1 MKKIQKRPGDVRME
15 ILKKLKKNLII
26 GLLVVLVPLGNTSC
40 FIRTIINTPPTPE
53 IVEEEKLP
61 HKVAILP
68 FTNTTSTPQGG
79 ETVRKM
85 FYNFFSSLN
94 YIDLELAVI
103 DETLKGAELYQ
114 KIMAGEK
121 VSPQQLGQLLGVDAV
136 ITGEVTSL
144 GKIFALVY
152 TDNKAGLKAQMVKC
166 DTGMAIWELEHEI
179 HIEEGD
185 LPLSPIGFAAT
196 LVKTANTH
204 SQATHMKAASELC
217 MQVVSTIPNPP
228 AYTEPPPRINAL
240 VHNGAGK
247 LLRPGEYLKVA
258 LIGEEGHKATWSL
271 PPLVEN
277 LPMKEKEPGVYIGA
291 YRIKAK
297 DRLAD
302 GRLIGYLAS
311 KKGSGSQWEDTLGAL
326 KIGEP
331 TILPAVI
338 AEDTTLD
345 WAKSPYLVKDAI
357 VVLPGATLTIQPGT
371 VVWFRSLG
379 LIIKG
384 NIQIQGTKTEPVRL
398 ASLGSSNWKGLIFDR
413 SKAANSLTYCEI
425 VNAEYGIRASGSKVT
440 VQNCLFQD
448 NTWGIVIDNG
458 TAEVNGSLIRT
469 SKKTAIAAR
478 HAQLVVK
485 ESIITENNSGGFLLD
500 NSQVQIVQNNI
511 LNNGGWGIKALPN
524 QREVQ
529 APNNWWGK
537 VEPDPNDII
546 GPVNIEPMLKEPVE
560 FMVMD

>member
-1 MKKIQKRPGDVRME
+1 ME
-15 ILKKLKKNLII
+15 SLKKLKKNLII
-26 GLLVVLVPLGNTSC
+26 LIIVIVIPAGNISCGVRSIIHPL
-40 FIRTIINTPPTPE
+40 PPQE
-53 IVEEEKLP
+53 VVEEEKLP

-94 YIDLELAVI
+94 YIDLELPVI
-103 DETLKGAELYQ
+103 DDTLKNAGLYE
-114 KIMAGEK
+114 KITAGEEI
-121 VSPQQLGQLLGVDAV
+121 SPQELGQLLDVDAV
-136 ITGEVTSL
+136 IFGEVTSL

-152 TDNKAGLKAQMVKC
+152 SDNKAGLKARMVKC
-166 DTGMAIWELEHEI
+166 DSGEAIWQLEHEI

-185 LPLSPIGFAAT
+185 VPLSVIGLAT
-196 LVKTANTH
+196 TLLRTAITH
-204 SQATHMKAASELC
+204 SQATHIKAASELC

-228 AYTEPPPRINAL
+228 AVTEPPPRINAL

-258 LIGEEGHKATWSL
+258 LIGEQGYKATWSL
-271 PPLVEN
+271 PPLVED

-291 YRIKAK
+291 YRIKSN
-297 DRLAD
+297 DRLPR

-311 KKGSGSQWEDTLGAL
+311 ETGSGSQWEDTLGAL

-338 AEDTTLD
+338 AGDTTLD
-345 WAKSPYLVKDAI
+345 RAKSPYLVKDAI

-384 NIQIQGTKTEPVRL
+384 NIQILGTKDEPVRL

-413 SKAANSLTYCEI
+413 SKTANRLSYCEI
-425 VNAEYGIRASGSKVT
+425 VNAEYGIRASGSNVT

-448 NTWGIVIDNG
+448 NTWGIVIDQG
-458 TAEVNGSLIRT
+458 TAEINGSLIRT

-478 HAQLVVK
+478 QARLVVK
-485 ESIITENNSGGFLLD
+485 ESIITENDSGGFLLD
-500 NSQVQIVQNNI
+500 NSQVQIVRNNI
-511 LNNGGWGIKALPN
+511 LNNGGWGIKALAN
-524 QREVQ
+524 QRQVQ
-529 APNNWWGK
+529 ARNNWWGK
-537 VEPDPNDII
+537 IEPDPNDII
-546 GPVNIEPMLKEPVE
+546 GPVNIEPMLKEPIE
-560 FMVMD
+560 FMALD

>member
-1 MKKIQKRPGDVRME
+1 ME
-15 ILKKLKKNLII
+15 SLIKLKKNIVIFLI
-26 GLLVVLVPLGNTSC
+26 VVLIPIGNISC
-40 FIRTIINTPPTPE
+40 FVRSIINKLPTAE
-53 IVEEEKLP
+53 IIEEEKLP

-68 FTNTTSTPQGG
+68 FSNTTSTPQGG

-103 DETLKGAELYQ
+103 DDTLKGADLYQ
-114 KIMAGEK
+114 KILAGEE
-121 VSPQQLGQLLGVDAV
+121 VSPQKLGQLLGVDAV
-136 ITGEVTSL
+136 IYGDVTSL
-144 GKIFALVY
+144 GKVFALVY

-166 DTGMAIWELEHEI
+166 DSGKAIWELEHEI

-185 LPLSPIGFAAT
+185 VPLSPIGFAAT
-196 LVKTANTH
+196 LIKTAVTH

-217 MQVVSTIPNPP
+217 MQVVETIPNPP
-228 AYTEPPPRINAL
+228 AVSEPPPAITAL
-240 VHNGAGK
+240 VHNGSGK

-258 LIGEEGHKATWSL
+258 LIGEAGHKATWSL

-291 YRIKAK
+291 YRIRSR
-297 DRLAD
+297 DRLPQ
-302 GRLIGYLAS
+302 GRLVGYLAS

-338 AEDTTLD
+338 SKDTTLD
-345 WAKSPYLVKDAI
+345 WARSPYLVKDAI
-357 VVLPGATLTIQPGT
+357 VVLPGATLSIQPGT

-379 LIIKG
+379 LVIKG
-384 NIQIQGTKTEPVRL
+384 NIQILGTKAEPVRL
-398 ASLGSSNWKGLIFDR
+398 ASLGSSNWKGLIFDQ
-413 SKAANSLTYCEI
+413 SKTANRLSYCEI

-478 HAQLVVK
+478 QAQLVVK

-500 NSQVQIVQNNI
+500 NSRVNIVQNNI

-529 APNNWWGK
+529 AQNNWWGK
-537 VEPDPNDII
+537 IEPDPNDII

>member
-1 MKKIQKRPGDVRME
+1 MESLEKIKKIF
-15 ILKKLKKNLII
+15 ILLMI
-26 GLLVVLVPLGNTSC
+26 GVLFGIVNTSC
-40 FIRTIINTPPTPE
+40 AVRSMISSLPIPE
-53 IVEEEKLP
+53 IFEEEKLP

-68 FTNTTSTPQGG
+68 FTNATSTPRGG

-103 DETLKGAELYQ
+103 DDTLKGADLYQ
-114 KIMAGEK
+114 KILAGEEI
-121 VSPQQLGQLLGVDAV
+121 SPQKLGQLLGVDAV
-136 ITGEVTSL
+136 IFGEVTSL
-144 GKIFALVY
+144 GKVFALVY
-152 TDNKAGLKAQMVKC
+152 TDNKAGLKTRMVKC
-166 DTGMAIWELEHEI
+166 DSGKVIWELEHEI
-179 HIEEGD
+179 HIEDGD
-185 LPLSPIGFAAT
+185 LPLSPIGLAAT
-196 LVKTANTH
+196 LVKTAITH

-217 MQVVSTIPNPP
+217 MQIVSTIPNPP
-228 AYTEPPPRINAL
+228 TVSEPPPTIKAL

-247 LLRPGEYLKVA
+247 LLRPGEYLKVV
-258 LIGEEGHKATWSL
+258 LIGEAGHKATWSL

-277 LPMKEKEPGVYIGA
+277 IPMKEREPGVYIGA
-291 YRIKAK
+291 YRIKSK
-297 DRLAD
+297 DRLPH

-311 KKGSGSQWEDTLGAL
+311 EKGSGSQWVDTLGAL
-326 KIGEP
+326 KIGKP
-331 TILPAVI
+331 TILPSVI
-338 AEDTTLD
+338 AEDTALD

-357 VVLPGATLTIQPGT
+357 VVLPGATLTIHPGT

-384 NIQIQGTKTEPVRL
+384 NIQILGTKAEPVRL
-398 ASLGSSNWKGLIFDR
+398 ASLGSSNWKGLIFDQ
-413 SKAANSLTYCEI
+413 SKAANSLSYCEI
-425 VNAEYGIRASGSKVT
+425 VNAEFGIRASGSNVT

-458 TAEVNGSLIRT
+458 TAEVNGSLIRS

-478 HAQLVVK
+478 QAQLVVR

-500 NSQVQIVQNNI
+500 NSRVQIVQNNI

-529 APNNWWGK
+529 AQNNWWGK

-546 GPVNIEPMLKEPVE
+546 GPVNIQPMLKEPIE
-560 FMVMD
+560 FMVLD